1 MLKGGTVGTGSPSRP
16 EISFAATLSALL
28 SEDQVFPENVSTFIA
43 ALTCWVSSQSDIESV
58 ALVGS
63 YAREAAKEDSD
74 VDIVILTADPD
85 KYLLNKSWVSR
96 FGESERYQEED
107 YGKLT
112 SVRVFYASGLEV
124 EFGFVTPD
132 WARAPID
139 AGTKRVVSGGIKVL
153 HDPHG
158 NIARMLGE
166 IDSTRTQGR

>member
-1 MLKGGTVGTGSPSRP
+1 MSREVQMLLV
-16 EISFAATLSALL
+16 
-28 SEDQVFPENVSTFIA
+28 NVSTFIESF
-43 ALTCWVSSQSDIESV
+43 SSWAGRQSDIEAV

-63 YAREAAKEDSD
+63 HAREDANEDSD
-74 VDIVILTADPD
+74 IDLVILTAEPE
-85 KYLLNKSWVSR
+85 KHLLDKSWVSI
-96 FGESERYQEED
+96 FGEPQGYQEED

-132 WARAPID
+132 WAKAPID

-158 NIARMLGE
+158 SIAKMLRE

>member
-1 MLKGGTVGTGSPSRP
+1 MKTPTLTW
-16 EISFAATLSALL
+16 SF
-28 SEDQVFPENVSTFIA
+28 
-43 ALTCWVSSQSDIESV
+43 
-58 ALVGS
+58 
-63 YAREAAKEDSD
+63 
-74 VDIVILTADPD
+74 LTAEPE
-85 KYLLNKSWVSR
+85 KHLLHKSWVSILEEPQ
-96 FGESERYQEED
+96 GYQEED

-132 WARAPID
+132 WAKAPID

-158 NIARMLGE
+158 SIAKMLRE

>member
-1 MLKGGTVGTGSPSRP
+1 MSREVQMLLV
-16 EISFAATLSALL
+16 
-28 SEDQVFPENVSTFIA
+28 NVSTFIESF
-43 ALTCWVSSQSDIESV
+43 SSWAGRQSDIEAV

-63 YAREAAKEDSD
+63 HAREDANEDSD
-74 VDIVILTADPD
+74 IDLVILTAEPE
-85 KYLLNKSWVSR
+85 KHLLDKSWVSI
-96 FGESERYQEED
+96 FGEPQGYQEED

-132 WARAPID
+132 WAKAPID

-158 NIARMLGE
+158 IIAKMLRE